1 MMGFARVNFL
11 CSSYSQIA
19 IDNYFLAKQR
29 IEQIKMERDY
39 SYGVEY
45 YDDAVHPT
53 IITCV
58 FAIMAIESYLNDY
71 AAKNL
76 GDEEFYDNFDKLS
89 LLSKFQLI
97 SKFILRTK
105 IDKSQSYYGNLKTAE
120 KMRNEFVHN
129 KSQDLSKWLNA
140 ISFFG
145 ENDLDEGEFDEE
157 SEFNNL
163 MSRLNKDLKNAKNA
177 IISMRDIACF
187 FENHDKNCCAF
198 LLLFPQLMIIPK
210 SYSSE
215 EIKKEFSIKI

>member
-1 MMGFARVNFL
+1 MGFARINLL
-11 CSSYSQIA
+11 CSAYSEIA
-19 IDNYFLAKQR
+19 IENYFLAKER
-29 IEQIKMERDY
+29 IEQIKREQDY
-39 SYGVEY
+39 SYGIEY

-53 IITCV
+53 FITCV

-97 SKFILRTK
+97 SKFILRTDV
-105 IDKSQSYYGNLKTAE
+105 DKSQSYYGNLKTAE

-129 KSQDLSKWLNA
+129 KSRDLSKWLNGTG
-140 ISFFG
+140 FFVD
-145 ENDLDEGEFDEE
+145 NDLDESEFDEE
-157 SEFNNL
+157 YE
-163 MSRLNKDLKNAKNA
+163 LNKLIHGFNDNLKKAKTA
-177 IISMRDIACF
+177 IESMRDIAYF
-187 FENHDKNCCAF
+187 FENNDKNCCAF

-210 SYSSE
+210 SPSSE